1 MEISVI
7 IPVYRVE
14 SYLAE
19 CVDSVLGQNY
29 PSFEV
34 ILVDD
39 GSPDR
44 CGTICDEYARRDH
57 RVKVIHKEN
66 GGLSDAR
73 NAGLAVASGDYVLF
87 LDSDDYW
94 KDSGVLGRL
103 AERISLTNADLLN
116 FSYQK
121 YYEDTG
127 KSESYFSETQ
137 AMPHPLALPEQLGWL
152 TDRGLYIASACNK
165 MIRRELL
172 EDCASAGVF
181 SVKIS
186 SGAQACCSGRNPWI
200 LCRRHSTATASAA
213 APSDTASGT
222 RTAGIWR
229 MRSWLVCAC
238 AKLLTMTTWK
248 PCGATPPSSTE
259 PSSPI
264 RLWLRIPRKAAS
276 QTLRPMPGVCAITA
290 AAKN

>member
-1 MEISVI
+1 MELHQTLQLHRFFVFVTNRHNGQQLDGDAGSKLLHKTLRWECGYTGCSFKNNHLCGTSAHIYHFSWI
-7 IPVYRVE
+7 YPA
-14 SYLAE
+14 SLAE

-29 PSFEV
+29 PNFEV

-44 CGTICDEYARRDH
+44 CGTICDEYARRDN

-116 FSYQK
+116 FSYRK

-127 KSESYFSETQ
+127 KSEPYFSETQ
-137 AMPHPLALPEQLGWL
+137 AMPHPPGTAGAARLADGPGAVHRLGMQQNDPPGASGGTALPQG
-152 TDRGLYIASACNK
+152 C
-165 MIRRELL
+165 
-172 EDCASAGVF
+172 F
-181 SVKIS
+181 
-186 SGAQACCSGRNPWI
+186 Q
-200 LCRRHSTATASAA
+200 
-213 APSDTASGT
+213 
-222 RTAGIWR
+222 
-229 MRSWLVCAC
+229 
-238 AKLLTMTTWK
+238 
-248 PCGATPPSSTE
+248 
-259 PSSPI
+259 
-264 RLWLRIPRKAAS
+264 
-276 QTLRPMPGVCAITA
+276 
-290 AAKN
+290 